1 MLRKKGGLLNFIYE
15 VFSNSVKMQVVLPSG
30 HLSLSLILESHLPS
44 SVFQTC
50 LKLSFVY
57 RSDLLINKNEV
68 CSGYLLESSAAE
80 VYFCSV
86 A

>member
-1 MLRKKGGLLNFIYE
+1 MILL
-15 VFSNSVKMQVVLPSG
+15 SG
-30 HLSLSLILESHLPS
+30 HLSLSLILESHFLS

-50 LKLSFVY
+50 LKLFFVY

-68 CSGYLLESSAAE
+68 GSWYLLESSAAG
-80 VYFCSV
+80 VYFYSV